1 MAYAAE
7 CVQRDAPVM
16 HNRRMPVSVKSHRGL
31 PLAALLIAGVAIAQA
46 DDPHQNDPSNKDA
59 AATSQHELVV
69 TAPRIDQ
76 PLPPLPP
83 DEFNDCM
90 KMGTQGSDSFD
101 PTQSMICQQQF
112 NREKRIVI
120 EACVNENQKA
130 TPARVVQAC
139 TELLDRNIFEHY
151 ERYSVYAN
159 RAKAYFDQGDSAHA
173 LNDYNEAVK
182 SSPHNAELYYRRGLL
197 YEAQS
202 DYDAALRDFDAALG
216 VDRKLVS
223 VFQQRARIYEIRQ
236 NFSGALFD
244 YSEAIRLQPKS
255 AALWCERGYAS
266 LRNKDYESAVK
277 DEEEAVRLDPK
288 LARAYFLRG
297 AAFGNLGNS
306 RDASSD
312 IKTAVELDP
321 LLVRYVVIEG
331 KSASLRL
338 PPPP

>member
-1 MAYAAE
+1 
-7 CVQRDAPVM
+7 M
-16 HNRRMPVSVKSHRGL
+16 HNSGMSVSVHRHRGL
-31 PLAALLIAGVAIAQA
+31 PLAAMLIAGMAIAQA
-46 DDPHQNDPSNKDA
+46 DDPHQNDPSSKDA
-59 AATSQHELVV
+59 AATTDHELVV

-83 DEFNDCM
+83 DEFSDCM
-90 KMGTQGSDSFD
+90 RRGPHGIDQFD
-101 PTQSMICQQQF
+101 AAQSVICQQQF

-120 EACVNENQKA
+120 EACVNEKEKA

-139 TELLDRNIFEHY
+139 AELLDRNIFEHY
-151 ERYSVYAN
+151 ERYSLYAN

-173 LNDYNEAVK
+173 LDDYNEAVK

-202 DYDAALRDFDAALG
+202 DYDAALQDFDTALG
-216 VDRKLVS
+216 IDRKLVS
-223 VFQQRARIYEIRQ
+223 AFQQRAKIYEIRQ

-266 LRNKDYESAVK
+266 LRVKNYESAVK

-331 KSASLRL
+331 KSASLKL